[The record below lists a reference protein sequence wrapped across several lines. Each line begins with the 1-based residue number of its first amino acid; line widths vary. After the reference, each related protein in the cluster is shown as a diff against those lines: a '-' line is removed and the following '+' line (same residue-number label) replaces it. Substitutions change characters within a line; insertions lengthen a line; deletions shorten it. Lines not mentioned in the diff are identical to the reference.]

1 MPSDRFGS
9 SAAGNELAIGRATLY
24 NVARPLASGLSWN
37 GRVAAKV
44 EGKVVAYSD
53 AGNLVT
59 DIPHDRLS
67 NLPAATV
74 TVTCDEHQTIGIYP
88 ADHKEE
94 PFTLMAIL
102 GPSGF
107 LELTIVGESAKAM
120 LGVRLGEKV
129 VIKG

>member
-1 MPSDRFGS
+1 M
-9 SAAGNELAIGRATLY
+9 AIGRATPY

-37 GRVAAKV
+37 GLVAAKV

-59 DIPHDRLS
+59 DISIARLKD
-67 NLPAATV
+67 LPAGHVV
-74 TVTCDEHQTIGIYP
+74 TVTCDEHQTIGVYP

-94 PFTLMAIL
+94 PFTLMAVL
-102 GPSGF
+102 GQSGF

-129 VIKG
+129 VVKW